1 MTSPDNHLLR
11 IGAWRVDPALDEI
24 SRDGTSV
31 KLEPRT
37 MRLLTC
43 LARRAGQ
50 VVSVEQ
56 LLDEVWKDVVVT
68 PNSVYHAVAELRRSL
83 GDDPK
88 EPSYIANV
96 LRRGY
101 RLLAP
106 VAPWVDA
113 PAELAADPP
122 ATTSTAPAPPAAG
135 AATPAP
141 SRRFGIAASVALV
154 ATLVLGYFMIDKLW
168 LSKATRAVEYAGTPA
183 GTVVSDKSI
192 AVLPFVDMSEKKDQE
207 YFADGMAEEI
217 IDRLSKVPELYVP
230 ARTSSFFFRGKATKI
245 PEIARELN
253 VAHVLEGSLRKSGN
267 HLRITAQLVRA
278 DNGYHVWSETFD
290 RQLDDIFKV
299 QDEIAGAVVKALRV
313 SLLEGEVPIA
323 TPTSSTEAYTL
334 FLQARSIAAGRAADT
349 DYVTATKYL
358 QQAVTLDPM
367 FASAWAALANII
379 VDEYS
384 WRLSRP
390 YGEAQSE
397 AHKAADQALRLDP
410 KLSDGHLAIAKIL
423 FAFDFDWKA
432 SENEYDRALEINPR
446 NADALRWKS
455 YLALRL
461 NRFDLALELAAR
473 AVSYDPLNSWNFFAI
488 AAALSANSSFT
499 ESEAAYRKGLE
510 LNPTGVGLHA
520 LLGEVLVAK
529 GDPTAGLA
537 EMNRES
543 DDRWRQMSVPFALDS
558 LGRKSE
564 ADVEVATLEEKYG
577 AYVPAAIAYLYSCRR
592 DADRAILWL
601 DRAFRH
607 HVLDVYS
614 TTRSCLRNLD
624 SDPRY
629 KALLRDMK
637 LPE

>member
-1 MTSPDNHLLR
+1 MKSPGNQVIR

-24 SRDGTSV
+24 SQDGTSV

-37 MRLLTC
+37 MRLLVC
-43 LARRAGQ
+43 LAQNAGQ
-50 VVSVEQ
+50 VLSVEQ
-56 LLDEVWKDVVVT
+56 LLDQVWKDVVVT
-68 PNSVYHAVAELRRSL
+68 PNSVYHAVAELRRVL

-101 RLLAP
+101 RLVAP
-106 VAPWVDA
+106 VGPWVDA
-113 PAELAADPP
+113 PAVPVADAP
-122 ATTSTAPAPPAAG
+122 ATTSPTARTPPAA
-135 AATPAP
+135 ATSPWA
-141 SRRFGIAASVALV
+141 SRPFGIALVVALMV
-154 ATLVLGYFMIDKLW
+154 MLALGYFVADRLW
-168 LSKATRAVEYAGTPA
+168 LSKRNGAVESARTA
-183 GTVVSDKSI
+183 ASTVVSDKSI
-192 AVLPFVDMSEKKDQE
+192 AILPFVDMSEKKDQE
-207 YFADGMAEEI
+207 YFADGMTEEI
-217 IDRLSKVPELYVP
+217 IDRLSKVPGLYVP

-245 PEIARELN
+245 PDIARELN

-278 DNGYHVWSETFD
+278 DNGHHVWSETFD

-334 FLQARSIAAGRAADT
+334 YLQARSIAAGRAADA
-349 DYVTATKYL
+349 DHVAAIKYL
-358 QQAVTLDPM
+358 QQAVTLDPK
-367 FASAWAALANII
+367 FASAWAALANIF
-379 VDEYS
+379 VDEYN
-384 WRLSRP
+384 WRFSRP
-390 YGEAQSE
+390 YGEAQTE
-397 AHKAADQALRLDP
+397 AHKAAGQALGLDP

-423 FAFDFDWKA
+423 FTFDFNWNA
-432 SENEYDRALEINPR
+432 SEIEYDRALEINPR

-461 NRFDLALELAAR
+461 NRSDQALELAQR

-488 AAALSANSSFT
+488 AAALSAKGGFT

-543 DDRWRQMSVPFALDS
+543 DDRWRQMSVPFALDA
-558 LGRKSE
+558 LGRNSE
-564 ADVEVATLEEKYG
+564 ANVEVATLEEKYG
-577 AYVPAAIAYLYSCRR
+577 THVPAAIAYLYACRKN
-592 DADRAILWL
+592 ADRAILWL
-601 DRAFRH
+601 DRAFRQ
-607 HVLDVYS
+607 HVMDVYS
-614 TTRSCLRNLD
+614 TTRSCLKNLD

-629 KALLRDMK
+629 EALLRDMK